1 MPLKCYTRQ
10 RNDGS
15 NYVSCE
21 KGEKPKKAPVKKPAP
36 VHTLAKPRR
45 IGAVA
50 RPKAIKRPGAQHKG
64 TGGARMGAVY
74 KKPAPKKAENV
85 DYVLHHKFLKEH
97 EFKTKAQETKFKQ
110 IHDAYKEQK
119 TMNRVDGKSV
129 KITIKG
135 NKITIK
141 YGFLMVD
148 DMYSDPPKF
157 TDTISVFNLNAKSPS
172 VSKKEVSKKTEQWEF
187 KNVNTPLD
195 ITKSAKIKK
204 LIKDFIGENNTLKMP
219 SKDIQHITKKAIL
232 NVSDYTDDEIVKK
245 YKKLPKNI
253 KDNLALVFYSYGKEL
268 HTKYSHLKGSPGA
281 NGRPFYRFYNP

>member
-21 KGEKPKKAPVKKPAP
+21 KGEKPKKAPVKKPVP

-74 KKPAPKKAENV
+74 KKPAPKKQTA
-85 DYVLHHKFLKEH
+85 
-97 EFKTKAQETKFKQ
+97 
-110 IHDAYKEQK
+110 
-119 TMNRVDGKSV
+119 
-129 KITIKG
+129 
-135 NKITIK
+135 
-141 YGFLMVD
+141 
-148 DMYSDPPKF
+148 
-157 TDTISVFNLNAKSPS
+157 
-172 VSKKEVSKKTEQWEF
+172 VSKKTEQWEF
-187 KNVNTPLD
+187 RNVNTPLD

-219 SKDIQHITKKAIL
+219 NKEQQHITKKAIL

-253 KDNLALVFYSYGKEL
+253 KDNLTLVFYDYGKEL
-268 HTKYSHLKGSPGA
+268 HTKYSHLKVSPGA
-281 NGRPFYRFYNP
+281 DGRPFYRYYNP